1 MPVDDLR
8 IARLEAAVEKHSH
21 LLLGNGEPSVGELL
35 RANTRHL
42 ADLDDRVEGLGGDVT
57 ALSARMD
64 KSLTE
69 VRQSVDALRAE
80 RKADHDK
87 SVGRRELYGWVKFA
101 LGIVGV
107 LIGIAVGFAQLNE
120 QWAQVE
126 DLIRRLPPI
135 PE

>member
-35 RANTRHL
+35 RANTRHI

-57 ALSARMD
+57 SLSARMD

-80 RKADHDK
+80 RKADYDK
-87 SVGRRELYGWVKFA
+87 AIGRRELYGWVKFG
-101 LGIVGV
+101 LGIVAV
-107 LIGIAVGFAQLNE
+107 LVSILVGFGQLGQ
-120 QWAQVE
+120 QWTQVE
-126 DLIRRLPPI
+126 DLLRRIPNLP
-135 PE
+135 E